1 MREAMECTNA
11 RELLFDHRQGR
22 LDDMDLVLL
31 EGHLEECAACRDHQ
45 MRLVG
50 MLDSTA
56 ALQPAREVA
65 FDKDSLFERIAREVK
80 TPPVEAAPRDVAPP
94 FNAAKKAV
102 QIHEEYQRRAPWP
115 YIVAAIAACVLAIF
129 LIPRLLVDPS
139 LEPHGERMVELILE
153 SDEGT
158 STPEEAGLALA
169 MVLANLGAQKLDS
182 EIINIFASVGAEWRL
197 EGDKD
202 LTLHLERG
210 ALLVEFLPRE
220 DTTLKVMSP
229 GLEARVIGTIF
240 YVFAEEERLGVLS
253 GEVEVASSKSVQK
266 EASHRKVSPGKEVGP
281 DLELSSIAPST
292 KASTDVYLDIRAHEA
307 KLTALRDAAPP
318 SSSAEPSRASDRA
331 PLRPR
336 KPSDQGSD
344 KESEQGR
351 RAKLLES
358 GRRAMAAR
366 DYAEAANHYEALLRE
381 MPGTDPASMTIRL
394 DLARLYRQHLDEP
407 ERAIGH
413 LRTFVM
419 NRPDDV
425 AAPSAVQELCRL
437 LSATDERDPLCI
449 GR

>member
-11 RELLFDHRQGR
+11 RELLFDHRRGR
-22 LDDMDLVLL
+22 LDDMELVLL
-31 EGHLEECAACRDHQ
+31 EGHLEECATCRDHQ

-56 ALQPAREVA
+56 ALQPAREIA

-102 QIHEEYQRRAPWP
+102 EIHEEYQRRASWS
-115 YIVAAIAACVLAIF
+115 YIVAALAACVLAIF
-129 LIPRLLVDPS
+129 LIPRLLADPS
-139 LEPHGERMVELILE
+139 LEIHGERMVELILE

-158 STPEEAGLALA
+158 STPEEGGL
-169 MVLANLGAQKLDS
+169 V
-182 EIINIFASVGAEWRL
+182 
-197 EGDKD
+197 
-202 LTLHLERG
+202 
-210 ALLVEFLPRE
+210 
-220 DTTLKVMSP
+220 
-229 GLEARVIGTIF
+229 
-240 YVFAEEERLGVLS
+240 
-253 GEVEVASSKSVQK
+253 
-266 EASHRKVSPGKEVGP
+266 
-281 DLELSSIAPST
+281 LSSIVPSPR
-292 KASTDVYLDIRAHEA
+292 ASTQGYLDIQGDLDISAHEA
-307 KLTALRDAAPP
+307 KRTALRDAAAP
-318 SSSAEPSRASDRA
+318 SSAELSRARDRA

-344 KESEQGR
+344 KESEQAR
-351 RAKLLES
+351 RAELLES

-366 DYAEAANHYEALLRE
+366 DYAEAANHYEALLGE

-425 AAPSAVQELCRL
+425 AAPSAVRELCRL